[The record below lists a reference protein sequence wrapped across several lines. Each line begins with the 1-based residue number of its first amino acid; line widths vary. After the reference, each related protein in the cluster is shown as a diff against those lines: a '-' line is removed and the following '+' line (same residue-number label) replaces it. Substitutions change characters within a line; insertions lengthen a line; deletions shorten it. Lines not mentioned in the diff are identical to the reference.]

1 MIKGSVS
8 KRESFILTYIYKN
21 LSLKILKFCYMELTL
36 IKIVL
41 NRDLVV
47 VLLVLLFYY
56 FILFIMRYK
65 ATWNIILNIILIDN
79 MVLFM

>member
-1 MIKGSVS
+1 MI
-8 KRESFILTYIYKN
+8 KRESFILIYIYKN

-79 MVLFM
+79 VVSFI

>member
-1 MIKGSVS
+1 MI
-8 KRESFILTYIYKN
+8 KRESFILIYIYKN

-41 NRDLVV
+41 NRDLVI

>member
-21 LSLKILKFCYMELTL
+21 LSLKILKFCYIE
-36 IKIVL
+36 L

-79 MVLFM
+79 VVSFI

>member
-1 MIKGSVS
+1 MI
-8 KRESFILTYIYKN
+8 KRESFILIYIYKN
-21 LSLKILKFCYMELTL
+21 LSLKILKFCYMELML